1 MEFVIF
7 DSDFNYIKAMTEE
20 KQTIQIRCKNNKKT
34 QNVAIG
40 SSLSEVFRQFNL
52 KMDYGPISAKVNNKV
67 EGLDFQLYHSKD
79 IEFQDMYSASGSRS
93 YARTLFFVLCKAVHD
108 LYPISLVIIDI
119 PVSNGYY
126 VDVEMEQP
134 ITPEVVARIRQRM
147 QEIIDAGIP
156 VKHHEVLTEEAYRMF
171 RDKGDKAKAKL
182 LSSVGRLYTT

>member
-134 ITPEVVARIRQRM
+134 KGPFVKPLFGPGRMKPQRPFVPRPIEGRPWEK
-147 QEIIDAGIP
+147 QNPHDWN
-156 VKHHEVLTEEAYRMF
+156 
-171 RDKGDKAKAKL
+171 KGPNQRK
-182 LSSVGRLYTT
+182 